1 MRQTRLDPDYK
12 VLLFH
17 SGARCSNGMTAGAIT
32 KALVEAGYLSE
43 ATEVLGMLV
52 HVITDKGRAA
62 ITQETIDE

>member
-1 MRQTRLDPDYK
+1 MSRPRLDPDYK

-17 SGARCSNGMTAGAIT
+17 SGAHCSNGMTAGAIT
-32 KALVEAGYLSE
+32 KALVAGGYLSE

-62 ITQETIDE
+62 ITQETRDE